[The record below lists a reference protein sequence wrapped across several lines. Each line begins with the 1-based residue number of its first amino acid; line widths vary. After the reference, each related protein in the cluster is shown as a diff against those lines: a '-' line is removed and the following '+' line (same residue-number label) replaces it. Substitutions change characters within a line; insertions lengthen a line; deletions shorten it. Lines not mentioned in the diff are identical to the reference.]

1 METKVPQPMWVVVV
15 GASAGGGAALCALV
29 AQLPAGFPAPVLVV
43 RHIGPYRSHLARM
56 LADAGPLPTHD
67 AHDGEPLLPG
77 VVYVAPPDAHL
88 LVALRHLL
96 LSYGPKINHTR
107 PAIDPLFRS
116 CALAHGPR
124 TIGVVLSGGLDD
136 GTAGLQDIKLCGG
149 LAIVQDPGTAEAAGM
164 PMSALDNA
172 AIDHC
177 LPPDAIG
184 RLLVQLVAAPV
195 PPLALPT
202 SATARIQREQDA
214 SEGRDG
220 MAFIHADTEP
230 SLQTCPD
237 CGGTL
242 WQVRGSQ
249 PPRYTCHTGHA
260 YTLHALA
267 AAQYA
272 ESEHVLRSAVR
283 VLRERAALL
292 AQVQAHERQRG
303 DTQAAMRAG
312 QRAHAAREQSDGL
325 VRLVEQQGWRAQ
337 PPGDAAANQAL
348 PLTRGPR

>member
-1 METKVPQPMWVVVV
+1 METKGPRPGWVVVV
-15 GASAGGGAALCALV
+15 GASVGGSAALRCLV
-29 AQLPAGFPAPVLVV
+29 AQLPTGFPAPVLVV
-43 RHIGPYRSHLARM
+43 LHIGAHRSNLARV
-56 LADAGPLPTHD
+56 LAEAGALPARDAYH
-67 AHDGEPLLPG
+67 GEVLQPG

-88 LVALRHLL
+88 LVGPSQLL
-96 LSYGPKINHTR
+96 LSHGPKINHTR
-107 PAIDPLFRS
+107 PAIDPLFRT

-172 AIDHC
+172 AVDHC

-184 RLLVQLVAAPV
+184 RLLVRLVAAPV
-195 PPLALPT
+195 PPLSAPT
-202 SATARIQREQDA
+202 AATARIRREQDA

-242 WQVRGSQ
+242 WQVRGSR
-249 PPRYTCHTGHA
+249 PPRYACHTGHT
-260 YTLHALA
+260 YSLHALA
-267 AAQYA
+267 DAQYA

-292 AQVQAHERQRG
+292 GEVEALERLRG
-303 DTQAAMRAG
+303 DTQAALRAG
-312 QRAHAAREQSDGL
+312 HRSHAARHQSDGL
-325 VRLVEQQGWRAQ
+325 VQLIDQHGRQEQPSG
-337 PPGDAAANQAL
+337 
-348 PLTRGPR
+348 